1 MENETLLTR
10 IRAGLQARLSGDP
23 VVTYLSVAIAL
34 AGLAALGIILFELLQ
49 SPLGPNR
56 ASSVITPSAP
66 PGPTA
71 APTVIPS
78 GTPTASATPT
88 VPPTDSAE
96 PTTRPFGVESE
107 LYLPFVIRTVPS
119 PTPTPTPTKAPP
131 TPTPTPTPVDFAA
144 VRQQLQAEGKELA
157 TVRFG
162 FHAGPGGSARGL
174 GVYLSALADV
184 GVPAVLKS
192 VDDYG
197 ICLQALQE
205 SPDHV
210 TIFRRTGGELE
221 LPNYDLPPEQAADEH
236 WARIK
241 AALPPEFDKRT
252 WLEVM
257 NEPDKNRADW
267 LGTFAYR
274 TAELAL
280 AEGYRFA
287 AFGWSSGE
295 PEPEH
300 WQTPGMLAFLRLASQ
315 HPDQIAVALHEY
327 SYDVDNIANQYP
339 SLVGRF
345 QTLFQICDAQGIP
358 RPTVLITEWGWEHT
372 RVPSV
377 GQAMKDI
384 AWAAQLYAAYPEV
397 RGAAIWYLGGEYG
410 GIADEA
416 QRLIIPLRY
425 YVWGNYFVIEPGQ
438 KPTNPAQFAP

>member
-1 MENETLLTR
+1 VENETLLTR

-23 VVTYLSVAIAL
+23 VVTYLSIAIAL
-34 AGLAALGIILFELLQ
+34 AVLAALSIVLFDLFQ

-56 ASSVITPSAP
+56 ASSVVTPSAG
-66 PGPTA
+66 PGP
-71 APTVIPS
+71 P
-78 GTPTASATPT
+78 ATPT
-88 VPPTDSAE
+88 VVPSRTPMPTATPTHSPTGASD
-96 PTTRPFGVESE
+96 PTTRPFVVEDE
-107 LYLPFVIRTVPS
+107 LYLPFVIRRVPS
-119 PTPTPTPTKAPP
+119 PTPKPTKAPP
-131 TPTPTPTPVDFAA
+131 TPTPTPPPVDFAA

-157 TVRFG
+157 TAKFG
-162 FHAGPGGSARGL
+162 FHAGPGGNARGL

-184 GVPAVLKS
+184 GVPAVVKS
-192 VDDYG
+192 ADDYG
-197 ICLQALQE
+197 ICLQALRE

-210 TIFRRTGGELE
+210 AIFRMTGGQVE
-221 LPNYDLPPEQAADEH
+221 LPNYDLPPQQAADEH
-236 WARIK
+236 WLRIK

-267 LGTFAYR
+267 LGRFAYHIG
-274 TAELAL
+274 ELAL

-327 SYDVDNIANQYP
+327 SFDVDNIANQYP

-345 QTLFQICDAQGIP
+345 QTLFQICDTQGIP

-372 RVPSV
+372 DVPPV
-377 GQAMKDI
+377 EQAMKDI

-397 RGAAIWYLGGEYG
+397 RGAAIWYLGSGYE

-416 QRLIIPLRY
+416 QQLIVPLRY
-425 YVWGNYFVIEPGQ
+425 YVWGNYFAIEPGQ

>member
-1 MENETLLTR
+1 MAIVL
-10 IRAGLQARLSGDP
+10 A
-23 VVTYLSVAIAL
+23 VV
-34 AGLAALGIILFELLQ
+34 AALSIVLCELFQ
-49 SPLGPNR
+49 SPLSPNR
-56 ASSVITPSAP
+56 ASSVVTPSA
-66 PGPTA
+66 GPELTTA
-71 APTVIPS
+71 PAAAPS
-78 GTPTASATPT
+78 GTPSSSATPT
-88 VPPTDSAE
+88 VPPTDASE
-96 PTTRPFGVESE
+96 PTTRPFAVEDE
-107 LYLPFVIRTVPS
+107 LYLPFVIRPEPTAMPS
-119 PTPTPTPTKAPP
+119 PTPTPKPS
-131 TPTPTPTPVDFAA
+131 PTPTPTPVDFAA

-157 TVRFG
+157 TVKFG
-162 FHAGPGGSARGL
+162 FHVGPGGTARGL
-174 GVYLSALADV
+174 EVYLNALADV
-184 GVPAVLKS
+184 GVPGVVKS
-192 VDDYG
+192 VGDYG
-197 ICLQALQE
+197 VCAQALQA

-210 TIFRRTGGELE
+210 TIFRMAGGDLE
-221 LPNYDLPPEQAADEH
+221 LPNYDLPPQQAADEH

-267 LGTFAYR
+267 LGRFAYR

-315 HPDQIAVALHEY
+315 HPDQLAVALHEY
-327 SYDVDNIANQYP
+327 SYEVDNIANQYP

-345 QTLFQICDAQGIP
+345 QTLFQICDAQGIA

-372 RVPSV
+372 DVPPV
-377 GQAMKDI
+377 EQAIRDI

-397 RGAAIWYLGGEYG
+397 RAAAIWYLGGGYE

-416 QRLIIPLRY
+416 QRLIVPLRY
-425 YVWGNYFVIEPGQ
+425 YVWGNYFAIEPGQ

>member
-1 MENETLLTR
+1 VENETLLTR
-10 IRAGLQARLSGDP
+10 IRAGLRARLSANP
-23 VVTYLSVAIAL
+23 VVIYLSAAIAL
-34 AGLAALGIILFELLQ
+34 AILAALGCILVELFQ

-56 ASSVITPSAP
+56 SSSVVTPTAGA
-66 PGPTA
+66 GPTA
-71 APTVIPS
+71 TPTPTLTSAPSVTASLTPTGSPDPTVH
-78 GTPTASATPT
+78 
-88 VPPTDSAE
+88 
-96 PTTRPFGVESE
+96 PFAVEEE
-107 LYLPFVIRTVPS
+107 LYLPFAVRMV
-119 PTPTPTPTKAPP
+119 PTPTPTKKPTKPPP

-144 VRQQLQAEGKELA
+144 VRQELHAQGKELA
-157 TVRFG
+157 TVKFG
-162 FHAGPGGSARGL
+162 FHLGPGGNARGL
-174 GVYLSALADV
+174 EVYLRALADV
-184 GVPAVLKS
+184 GVPGVVKS
-192 VDDYG
+192 VGDYG
-197 ICLQALQE
+197 VCAQALRD

-210 TIFRRTGGELE
+210 TIFRMTGGDLE
-221 LPNYDLPPEQAADEH
+221 LPNYDLPPQQAADEH

-267 LGTFAYR
+267 LGRFAYR
-274 TAELAL
+274 IAELAL

-372 RVPSV
+372 DVPPV

-384 AWAAQLYAAYPEV
+384 AWASKLYAAYPEV
-397 RGAAIWYLGGEYG
+397 RGVAIWYLGGGYE
-410 GIADEA
+410 GIANEA
-416 QRLIIPLRY
+416 QQLIVPLRY
-425 YVWGNYFVIEPGQ
+425 YVWGTYFVIEPGQ
-438 KPTNPAQFAP
+438 KPTNAAQFAP

>member
-1 MENETLLTR
+1 
-10 IRAGLQARLSGDP
+10 
-23 VVTYLSVAIAL
+23 VV
-34 AGLAALGIILFELLQ
+34 E
-49 SPLGPNR
+49 
-56 ASSVITPSAP
+56 
-66 PGPTA
+66 
-71 APTVIPS
+71 
-78 GTPTASATPT
+78 
-88 VPPTDSAE
+88 D
-96 PTTRPFGVESE
+96 E

-119 PTPTPTPTKAPP
+119 PTPTPKPTKAPP
-131 TPTPTPTPVDFAA
+131 TPTPTPPPVDFAA

-157 TVRFG
+157 TARFG

-184 GVPAVLKS
+184 GVPAVMKS

-210 TIFRRTGGELE
+210 TIFRMTGGELE
-221 LPNYDLPPEQAADEH
+221 LPNYDLPPERAADEH

-267 LGTFAYR
+267 LGRFAYR

-372 RVPSV
+372 RVPPV
-377 GQAMKDI
+377 RQAMKDI
-384 AWAAQLYAAYPEV
+384 AWAAELYAAYPEV
-397 RGAAIWYLGGEYG
+397 RGAAIWYLGGQYG
-410 GIADEA
+410 GIAKEA
-416 QRLIIPLRY
+416 QRLIVPLRY

>member
-1 MENETLLTR
+1 
-10 IRAGLQARLSGDP
+10 
-23 VVTYLSVAIAL
+23 VV
-34 AGLAALGIILFELLQ
+34 E
-49 SPLGPNR
+49 
-56 ASSVITPSAP
+56 
-66 PGPTA
+66 
-71 APTVIPS
+71 
-78 GTPTASATPT
+78 
-88 VPPTDSAE
+88 D
-96 PTTRPFGVESE
+96 E

-119 PTPTPTPTKAPP
+119 PTPTPKPTKAPP
-131 TPTPTPTPVDFAA
+131 TPTPTPPPVDFAA

-157 TVRFG
+157 TARFG

-184 GVPAVLKS
+184 GVPAVMKS

-210 TIFRRTGGELE
+210 TIFRMTGGELE
-221 LPNYDLPPEQAADEH
+221 LPNYDLPPERAADEH

-267 LGTFAYR
+267 LGRFAYR

-372 RVPSV
+372 RVPPV
-377 GQAMKDI
+377 RRAMKDI
-384 AWAAQLYAAYPEV
+384 AWAAELYAAYPEV
-397 RGAAIWYLGGEYG
+397 RGAAIWYLGGQYG
-410 GIADEA
+410 GIAKEA
-416 QRLIIPLRY
+416 QRLIVPLRY